1 MNNTNGGYYAIKGF
15 LYQFDKTL
23 IEILQNPDK
32 TIGIE
37 KRQDI
42 DIQDY
47 VIQVKH
53 KETQHYSPSKINKA
67 VIQLL
72 ELFKKDKTQKF
83 CLYCYFKGKSPSTHR
98 FDLTELDNVLGDKR
112 EDYTSYLKEEFI
124 SSFEIS
130 FSNNFEEQFEILID
144 LIKESFSL
152 RSKDKA
158 YIYHSVFRA
167 KLFDISIKDINKRE
181 ISKQELD
188 SFIQDT
194 ERTIFYLSYAKYL
207 NRDKYETLIKKEFFT
222 FDKSNIDNFERLF
235 LIDCH
240 YDVNLVDINKIVNRI
255 SQKYFRK
262 SKSPQPYL
270 CFLNLDNQKIVE
282 LKQELIDQGIMFND
296 GTYFDGDRFRLDRIR
311 EKEIDN
317 DNLKIK
323 ILCHEHLFKLFK
335 EVKIKEVFHF
345 YLELPDN
352 PLSIDKNQKY
362 IKVQIEETHQIL
374 KML

>member
-1 MNNTNGGYYAIKGF
+1 MNNNNGAYYAIKGF

-23 IEILQNPDK
+23 IEILQNQDK

-53 KETQHYSPSKINKA
+53 KETQNYSPSKINKA

-83 CLYCYFKGKSPSTHR
+83 CLYCYFKDKLLSTHQ
-98 FDLTELDNVLGDKR
+98 FNLTELDNVLGDKK

-144 LIKESFSL
+144 LIKKSFSL
-152 RSKDKA
+152 PSKDKA
-158 YIYHSVFRA
+158 YIYHSIFRS
-167 KLFDISIKDINKRE
+167 KLFDISIKDINERE

-188 SFIQDT
+188 TFIKDT
-194 ERTIFYLSYAKYL
+194 EKTIFYSSYSKYF
-207 NRDKYETLIKKEFFT
+207 NNVEYEKLIKKDFFT
-222 FDKSNIDNFERLF
+222 FNTANIDNFERLF
-235 LIDCH
+235 LIDYH
-240 YDVNLVDINKIVNRI
+240 NDVNLVDINKIVNRI
-255 SQKYFRK
+255 SQKYFIK

-282 LKQELIDQGIMFND
+282 LKQKLIDQGIMFND
-296 GTYFDGDRFRLDRIR
+296 GTYFNGDRFRLDRIR
-311 EKEIDN
+311 EKELDN
-317 DNLKIK
+317 YKLKVK
-323 ILCHEHLFKLFK
+323 IICHEHLSKLLQ
-335 EVKIKEVFHF
+335 EVKIKEIFGFDFRFGHF
-345 YLELPDN
+345 RNFEHNLTITVRFL
-352 PLSIDKNQKY
+352 
-362 IKVQIEETHQIL
+362 
-374 KML
+374 